1 MIGFFSPS
9 WYENKENKIAKACV
23 HVDCMGKKCTNS
35 YALHQYPKDYP
46 EQDQNG
52 NKSISFVTPVLS
64 RNVETITIRSFDE
77 KTNLNS
83 IVRSIQIFFRQVRDG
98 DHKGIV
104 KRFYLEK
111 STLDNIDSPLVK
123 LTFSDCKLKEISKR
137 VKVKETSKRVKGTL
151 DALKMIYPSDD
162 TKEKKYDDD
171 TITIAM
177 ARSIA
182 RGWTSEG
189 EDSD

>member
-1 MIGFFSPS
+1 MIGFRSPV
-9 WYENKENKIAKACV
+9 WYQNKKVQIAKACV

-35 YALHQYPKDYP
+35 YALHQYPKDSP

-77 KTNLNS
+77 KTNLNL
-83 IVRSIQIFFRQVRDG
+83 IIRSIQIFFRQVRDD

-104 KRFYLEK
+104 KRFYLEN

-137 VKVKETSKRVKGTL
+137 VTGTL
-151 DALKMIYPSDD
+151 DDLETIYPPEDA
-162 TKEKKYDDD
+162 TEEKYHADK
-171 TITIAM
+171 ITIAM